1 MSHTVAKAFHSINML
16 NKFPNKFSLGLA
28 TAFLGASFMVATPT
42 VGADPGNAEAP
53 SPTGFWQTSGGEK
66 MIEVAPCSAKTSK
79 LCGTIVWSEDRDEVD
94 AVVLKRFRAIDDI
107 WAGGKVYTPGKRRG
121 EDGRLALLEADK
133 LEVSECKRGLCT
145 QRVWERVSAS
155 DVAARRDLL
164 TAQN

>member
-1 MSHTVAKAFHSINML
+1 MTRIFAQANHST
-16 NKFPNKFSLGLA
+16 KFLNKFSLGLA
-28 TAFLGASFMVATPT
+28 TAFLGASLMVGSPALSAGPS
-42 VGADPGNAEAP
+42 DAEAP

-94 AVVLKRFRAIDDI
+94 AVVLKRFHEVSGI

-121 EDGRLALLEADK
+121 EDGRLALLEANK

-145 QRVWERVSAS
+145 QNVWERVSAS
-155 DVAARRDLL
+155 DVAARRDKL

>member
-1 MSHTVAKAFHSINML
+1 MTRIFAKAIHSTKIL
-16 NKFPNKFSLGLA
+16 NKFSLGLA
-28 TAFLGASFMVATPT
+28 TAFLGASFMVVTPAI
-42 VGADPGNAEAP
+42 GADLSDAAAP

-79 LCGTIVWSEDRDEVD
+79 LCGTIVWSEDRDDVD
-94 AVVLKRFRAIDDI
+94 AVVLKRFRKVNDM

-121 EDGRLALLEADK
+121 EDGRLALLSADK

-145 QRVWERVSAS
+145 QKVWARVSAS
-155 DVAARRDLL
+155 DVATRRDRL

>member
-1 MSHTVAKAFHSINML
+1 MTRIVAKAIVSTKIL
-16 NKFPNKFSLGLA
+16 NKFSLGLA
-28 TAFLGASFMVATPT
+28 TAFLGASLMVATPAMS
-42 VGADPGNAEAP
+42 ADLSNAEAP

-94 AVVLKRFRAIDDI
+94 AVVLKRFHEVSGM
-107 WAGGKVYTPGKRRG
+107 WAGGKIYTPGKRRG
-121 EDGRLALLEADK
+121 EDGRLTLLDADK
-133 LEVSECKRGLCT
+133 LEISECKRGLCT
-145 QRVWERVSAS
+145 QNVWARVSAS